1 MEVPPH
7 IEAKP
12 TVSSFSTLLSHSSN
26 LPLLQ
31 DDTLIKA
38 IIAVWLALEQ
48 DVEFNPT

>member
-12 TVSSFSTLLSHSSN
+12 IVSPFSTLLSHSSD

-31 DDTLIKA
+31 DDTL
-38 IIAVWLALEQ
+38 V
-48 DVEFNPT
+48 